1 MTMLVMIRDV
11 TTVNNDVA
19 DGAGA
24 STLAQDRE
32 TLETDVAALRAADQV
47 VAQDGGDDLAARKT
61 PGQGQGD
68 IPGSLL
74 DDFSGPERLSLMG
87 HQA

>member
-1 MTMLVMIRDV
+1 MLVMIRDV
-11 TTVNNDVA
+11 TTVNNDIA
-19 DGAGA
+19 DGASA
-24 STLAQDRE
+24 STLAQDRQ
-32 TLETDVAALRAADQV
+32 TLDTAIAALQAAEQV
-47 VAQDGGDDLAARKT
+47 VAQDSGDDLAALKT
-61 PGQGQGD
+61 PGLGQGD